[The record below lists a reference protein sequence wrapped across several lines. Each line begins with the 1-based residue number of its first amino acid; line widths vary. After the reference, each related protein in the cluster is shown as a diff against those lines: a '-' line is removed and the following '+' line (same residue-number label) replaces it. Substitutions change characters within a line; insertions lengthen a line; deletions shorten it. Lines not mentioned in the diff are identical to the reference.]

1 LLCFLSSWSVVCACW
16 GASPAAF
23 KASQQDG
30 ILAAA
35 SVVSA
40 TVSGRMASAGETS
53 STLPACFD
61 LFVDRF
67 FRHTRNKNL
76 QRFNQFIFP
85 KRN

>member
-1 LLCFLSSWSVVCACW
+1 L
-16 GASPAAF
+16 

-30 ILAAA
+30 ILAA
-35 SVVSA
+35 VSA

-61 LFVDRF
+61 LFVERF
-67 FRHTRNKNL
+67 FRHTRNQNL

>member
-1 LLCFLSSWSVVCACW
+1 VAWEPSATSSSANDKWAKRL
-16 GASPAAF
+16 P
-23 KASQQDG
+23 DG
-30 ILAAA
+30 PKLGVLILALLL
-35 SVVSA
+35 VVLERRVRVLGSI
-40 TVSGRMASAGETS
+40 SETS

-61 LFVDRF
+61 LFMERF